1 MYYHDL
7 RNNIENFMYIYL
19 PIAEQPIH
27 SLAILGIGAF
37 LGLIMGLVG
46 VGGGFLLTPLMMF
59 LGIPPPVAVASV
71 ANQLVAPSVS
81 GVLSHW
87 KRSNV
92 DFKMGT
98 VLLLGGI
105 VGSSIGVILFNF
117 LGKIGQL
124 DFVIKSS
131 YVIFLT
137 LIGTLMF
144 SESLRLILRT
154 RKGKVTRGK
163 LHQHNW
169 LHGLPFK
176 IRCWKSKLYISIL
189 LPILIGVIV
198 GILAALMGIGGG
210 FIIVPAMIYLLGM
223 PTSLVVGTSL
233 FQIIFV
239 AANTTILQA
248 SQNQTV
254 DIVLATILLLG
265 SVIGVQLGSR
275 FTNILRGEYLR
286 LILSSIIILVSLK
299 LLIDLVSVPSDLF
312 SVIISR

>member
-1 MYYHDL
+1 MYYHNL
-7 RNNIENFMYIYL
+7 KNNIENFMYIYL

-144 SESLRLILRT
+144 SESLRLILRS
-154 RKGKVTRGK
+154 RKGKITRGK

-176 IRCWKSKLYISIL
+176 IRFRKSKLYISIL

-275 FTNILRGEYLR
+275 YTNILRGEYLR

-299 LLIDLVSVPSDLF
+299 LLIDLVTVPSDLF

>member
-1 MYYHDL
+1 MYYNL
-7 RNNIENFMYIYL
+7 LNNDETLMYIYL

-27 SLAILGIGAF
+27 ALVILGVGAV

-46 VGGGFLLTPLMMF
+46 VGGGFLLTPIMMF

-98 VLLLGGI
+98 VLLLGGV
-105 VGSSIGVILFNF
+105 VGSSIGVLLFNF

-137 LIGTLMF
+137 LIGSLMF
-144 SESLRLILRT
+144 TESLRLILRT
-154 RKGKVTRGK
+154 RKGKISRGK

-176 IRCWKSKLYISIL
+176 IRFRKSKLYISIL

-265 SVIGVQLGSR
+265 SVIGVQIGSR
-275 FTNILRGEYLR
+275 YTNILKGEYLR
-286 LILSSIIILVSLK
+286 LILSSIIILVSFK
-299 LLIDLVSVPSDLF
+299 LLIDLIAVPSDLF

>member
-1 MYYHDL
+1 MYYYNL
-7 RNNIENFMYIYL
+7 LNNDETLMYIYL

-27 SLAILGIGAF
+27 ALVILGVGAF

-46 VGGGFLLTPLMMF
+46 VGGGFLLTPIMMF

-98 VLLLGGI
+98 VLLLGGV
-105 VGSSIGVILFNF
+105 VGSSIGVLLFNF

-137 LIGTLMF
+137 LIGSLMF
-144 SESLRLILRT
+144 TESLRLILRT
-154 RKGKVTRGK
+154 RKGKISRGK

-176 IRCWKSKLYISIL
+176 IRFRKSKLYISIL

-265 SVIGVQLGSR
+265 SVIGVQIGSR
-275 FTNILRGEYLR
+275 FTNILKGEYLR
-286 LILSSIIILVSLK
+286 LILSSIIILVSFK
-299 LLIDLVSVPSDLF
+299 LLIDLIAVPSDLF

>member
-1 MYYHDL
+1 MYYHNL
-7 RNNIENFMYIYL
+7 RNNTESFMYIYL

-27 SLAILGIGAF
+27 SLVILSIGAF

-98 VLLLGGI
+98 VLLLGGV

-144 SESLRLILRT
+144 SESLRLILRS
-154 RKGKVTRGK
+154 RKGKITRGK

-176 IRCWKSKLYISIL
+176 IRFRKSKLYISIL

-299 LLIDLVSVPSDLF
+299 LLIDLVTVPSDLF

>member
-1 MYYHDL
+1 MYYNL
-7 RNNIENFMYIYL
+7 LNNDETLMYIYL

-27 SLAILGIGAF
+27 ALVILGVGAF

-46 VGGGFLLTPLMMF
+46 VGGGFLLTPIMMF

-98 VLLLGGI
+98 VLLLGGV
-105 VGSSIGVILFNF
+105 VGSSIGVLLFNF

-137 LIGTLMF
+137 LIGSLMF
-144 SESLRLILRT
+144 TESLRLILRT
-154 RKGKVTRGK
+154 RKGKISRGK

-176 IRCWKSKLYISIL
+176 IRFRKSKLYISIL
-189 LPILIGVIV
+189 LPILIGIVV

-265 SVIGVQLGSR
+265 SVVGVQIGSR
-275 FTNILRGEYLR
+275 YTNILRGEYLR
-286 LILSSIIILVSLK
+286 LILSSIIILVSFK
-299 LLIDLVSVPSDLF
+299 LLIDLIAVPSDLF

>member
-1 MYYHDL
+1 MYYYSL
-7 RNNIENFMYIYL
+7 GNNDETLMYIYL

-27 SLAILGIGAF
+27 SLAILGGGAF

-46 VGGGFLLTPLMMF
+46 VGGGFLLTPIMMF

-98 VLLLGGI
+98 VLLLGG
-105 VGSSIGVILFNF
+105 VAGSSIGVILFNF

-124 DFVIKSS
+124 DFVIKLS

-137 LIGTLMF
+137 IIGSLMF
-144 SESLRLILRT
+144 AESLRLILRT
-154 RKGKVTRGK
+154 RKGKISRGK

-176 IRCWKSKLYISIL
+176 IRFRKSKLYISIL

-265 SVIGVQLGSR
+265 SVVGVQIGSR
-275 FTNILRGEYLR
+275 YTNILRGEYLR
-286 LILSSIIILVSLK
+286 LILSSIIILVSFK
-299 LLIDLVSVPSDLF
+299 LLIDLVAVPSDLF

>member
-59 LGIPPPVAVASV
+59 LVIPPPVAVASV

-117 LGKIGQL
+117 LGKVGQL

-137 LIGTLMF
+137 LIGSLMF

-176 IRCWKSKLYISIL
+176 IRFRKSKLYISIL

-265 SVIGVQLGSR
+265 SVIGVQVGSR

-299 LLIDLVSVPSDLF
+299 LLIDLVTVPTDLF

>member
-1 MYYHDL
+1 MYYHIS
-7 RNNIENFMYIYL
+7 RNNDENLMYIYL
-19 PIAEQPIH
+19 PIAEQPIN
-27 SLAILGIGAF
+27 SLVILGVGAF

-46 VGGGFLLTPLMMF
+46 VGGGFLLTPIMMF

-176 IRCWKSKLYISIL
+176 IRFKKSKLYISIL

-210 FIIVPAMIYLLGM
+210 FFIVPAMIYLLGM

-254 DIVLATILLLG
+254 DVVLATILLLG
-265 SVIGVQLGSR
+265 SVIGVQVGSR

-299 LLIDLVSVPSDLF
+299 LLIDLVTVPSDLF

>member
-1 MYYHDL
+1 MYYYNL
-7 RNNIENFMYIYL
+7 LNNDETLMYIYL

-27 SLAILGIGAF
+27 SLAILGVGAF

-46 VGGGFLLTPLMMF
+46 VGGGFLLTPIMMF

-105 VGSSIGVILFNF
+105 VGSSIGVLLFNF

-137 LIGTLMF
+137 IIGSLMF
-144 SESLRLILRT
+144 TESVRLILRT
-154 RKGKVTRGK
+154 RKGKVSRGK

-176 IRCWKSKLYISIL
+176 IRFRKSKLYISIL

-265 SVIGVQLGSR
+265 SVIGVQIGSR
-275 FTNILRGEYLR
+275 FTNILKGEYLR
-286 LILSSIIILVSLK
+286 LILSSIIILVSLI
-299 LLIDLVSVPSDLF
+299 LLVDLITVPSDLF

>member
-1 MYYHDL
+1 MYYYNL
-7 RNNIENFMYIYL
+7 LNNDETLMYIYL

-27 SLAILGIGAF
+27 SLAILGVGAF

-46 VGGGFLLTPLMMF
+46 VGGGFLLTPIMMF

-105 VGSSIGVILFNF
+105 VGSSIGVLLFNF

-137 LIGTLMF
+137 IIGSLMF
-144 SESLRLILRT
+144 LESVRLILRT
-154 RKGKVTRGK
+154 RKGKVSRGK

-176 IRCWKSKLYISIL
+176 IRFRKSKLYISIL

-265 SVIGVQLGSR
+265 SVIGVQIGSR
-275 FTNILRGEYLR
+275 FTNILKGEYLR
-286 LILSSIIILVSLK
+286 LILSSIIILVSLI
-299 LLIDLVSVPSDLF
+299 LLVDLITVPSDLF

>member
-1 MYYHDL
+1 MYYHNL
-7 RNNIENFMYIYL
+7 RNSIENFMYIYL

-27 SLAILGIGAF
+27 SLVILSIGAF

-144 SESLRLILRT
+144 SESLRLILRS
-154 RKGKVTRGK
+154 RKGKITRGK

-176 IRCWKSKLYISIL
+176 IRFRKSKLYISIL

-299 LLIDLVSVPSDLF
+299 LLVDLVTVPSDLF

>member
-1 MYYHDL
+1 MYYYYL
-7 RNNIENFMYIYL
+7 KNNYENLMYIYL

-27 SLAILGIGAF
+27 SLAILGVGAF

-46 VGGGFLLTPLMMF
+46 VGGGFLLTPIMMF

-105 VGSSIGVILFNF
+105 VGSSIGVLLFNF

-124 DFVIKSS
+124 DLVIKSS

-137 LIGTLMF
+137 LIGSLMF
-144 SESLRLILRT
+144 AESLRLILRT
-154 RKGKVTRGK
+154 RKGKISRGK

-176 IRCWKSKLYISIL
+176 MRFRKSKLYISIL
-189 LPILIGVIV
+189 LPILIGIIV

-265 SVIGVQLGSR
+265 SVIGVQIGSR
-275 FTNILRGEYLR
+275 YTNILKGEYLR

-299 LLIDLVSVPSDLF
+299 LLVDLITVPSDLF
-312 SVIISR
+312 SIIISR

>member
-1 MYYHDL
+1 
-7 RNNIENFMYIYL
+7 MYIYL

-27 SLAILGIGAF
+27 SLVILGIGAF

-137 LIGTLMF
+137 LIGALMF

-176 IRCWKSKLYISIL
+176 MRFRKSKLYISVL

-198 GILAALMGIGGG
+198 GVFAALMGIGGG

-239 AANTTILQA
+239 AANTTVLQA

-254 DIVLATILLLG
+254 DIILATILLLG
-265 SVIGVQLGSR
+265 SVIGVQVGSR
-275 FTNILRGEYLR
+275 FTNILKGEYLR

-299 LLIDLVSVPSDLF
+299 LLIDLVTVPSDLF
-312 SVIISR
+312 SVIIRR

>member
-1 MYYHDL
+1 MYYYNL
-7 RNNIENFMYIYL
+7 RNNYENLMYIYL

-27 SLAILGIGAF
+27 SLAILGVGAF

-46 VGGGFLLTPLMMF
+46 VGGGFLLTPIMMF

-105 VGSSIGVILFNF
+105 AGSSIGVLLFNF

-124 DFVIKSS
+124 DLVIKSS

-137 LIGTLMF
+137 LIGSLMF
-144 SESLRLILRT
+144 AESLRLILRT
-154 RKGKVTRGK
+154 RKGKISRGK

-176 IRCWKSKLYISIL
+176 MRFRKSKLYISIL
-189 LPILIGVIV
+189 LPILIGIIV

-233 FQIIFV
+233 FQVIFV

-265 SVIGVQLGSR
+265 SVIGVQIGSR
-275 FTNILRGEYLR
+275 YTNILKGEYLR

-299 LLIDLVSVPSDLF
+299 LLIDLITVPSDLF
-312 SVIISR
+312 SIIISR

>member
-1 MYYHDL
+1 MYYYYL
-7 RNNIENFMYIYL
+7 KNNYENLMYIYL

-27 SLAILGIGAF
+27 SLAILGVGAF

-46 VGGGFLLTPLMMF
+46 VGGGFLLTPIMMF

-105 VGSSIGVILFNF
+105 IGSSIGVLLFNF

-124 DFVIKSS
+124 DLVIKSS

-137 LIGTLMF
+137 LIGSLMF
-144 SESLRLILRT
+144 VESLKLILRT
-154 RKGKVTRGK
+154 RKGKVSRGK

-176 IRCWKSKLYISIL
+176 MRFRKSKLYISIL
-189 LPILIGVIV
+189 LPILIGIIV

-265 SVIGVQLGSR
+265 SVIGVQIGSR
-275 FTNILRGEYLR
+275 YTNILKGEYLR

-299 LLIDLVSVPSDLF
+299 LLIDLITVPSDLF
-312 SVIISR
+312 SIIISR

>member
-1 MYYHDL
+1 MYYYNL
-7 RNNIENFMYIYL
+7 LNNDETLMYIYL

-27 SLAILGIGAF
+27 SLAILGVGAF

-46 VGGGFLLTPLMMF
+46 VGGGFLLTPIMMF

-105 VGSSIGVILFNF
+105 VGSSIGVLLFNF

-137 LIGTLMF
+137 IIGSLMF
-144 SESLRLILRT
+144 IESVRLILRT
-154 RKGKVTRGK
+154 RKGKVSRGK

-176 IRCWKSKLYISIL
+176 IRFRKSKLYISIL

-198 GILAALMGIGGG
+198 GVLAALMGIGGG

-265 SVIGVQLGSR
+265 SVIGVQIGSR
-275 FTNILRGEYLR
+275 FTNILKGEYLR
-286 LILSSIIILVSLK
+286 LILSSIIILVSLI
-299 LLIDLVSVPSDLF
+299 LLVDLITVPSDLF

>member
-1 MYYHDL
+1 MYYYNL
-7 RNNIENFMYIYL
+7 LNNDETLMYIYL

-27 SLAILGIGAF
+27 ALVILGVGAF

-46 VGGGFLLTPLMMF
+46 VGGGFLLTPIMMF

-98 VLLLGGI
+98 VLLLGGV
-105 VGSSIGVILFNF
+105 VGSSIGVLLFNF

-137 LIGTLMF
+137 LIGSLMF
-144 SESLRLILRT
+144 TESLRLILRT
-154 RKGKVTRGK
+154 RKGKISRGK

-176 IRCWKSKLYISIL
+176 IRFRKSKLYISIL

-248 SQNQTV
+248 YQNQTV

-265 SVIGVQLGSR
+265 SVIGVQIGSR
-275 FTNILRGEYLR
+275 YTNILKGEYLR
-286 LILSSIIILVSLK
+286 LILSSIIILVSFK
-299 LLIDLVSVPSDLF
+299 LLIDLIAVPSDLF

>member
-1 MYYHDL
+1 MYYYNL
-7 RNNIENFMYIYL
+7 LNNDETLMYIYL

-27 SLAILGIGAF
+27 SLAILGVGAF

-46 VGGGFLLTPLMMF
+46 VGGGFLLTPIMMF

-105 VGSSIGVILFNF
+105 VGSSIGVLLFNF

-137 LIGTLMF
+137 IIGGLMF
-144 SESLRLILRT
+144 TESVRLILRT
-154 RKGKVTRGK
+154 RKGKVSRGK

-176 IRCWKSKLYISIL
+176 IRFRKSKLYISIL
-189 LPILIGVIV
+189 LPILIGIIV

-265 SVIGVQLGSR
+265 SVVGVQIGSR
-275 FTNILRGEYLR
+275 FTNILKGEYLR

-299 LLIDLVSVPSDLF
+299 LLVDLITVPSDLF
-312 SVIISR
+312 SVIIRR

>member
-1 MYYHDL
+1 MYYYDL

-98 VLLLGGI
+98 VLLLGGV

-144 SESLRLILRT
+144 SESLRLILRS
-154 RKGKVTRGK
+154 RKGKITRGK

-176 IRCWKSKLYISIL
+176 IRFRKSKLYISIL

-299 LLIDLVSVPSDLF
+299 LLIDLVTVPSDLF
-312 SVIISR
+312 SVIVSR

>member
-1 MYYHDL
+1 MYYYNL
-7 RNNIENFMYIYL
+7 LNNDETLMYIYL

-27 SLAILGIGAF
+27 SLVILGVGAF

-46 VGGGFLLTPLMMF
+46 VGGGFLLTPIMMF

-105 VGSSIGVILFNF
+105 VGSSIGVLLFNF

-144 SESLRLILRT
+144 AESLRLILRT
-154 RKGKVTRGK
+154 RKGKVSRGK

-176 IRCWKSKLYISIL
+176 IRFRKSKLYISIL

-198 GILAALMGIGGG
+198 GIFAALMGIGGG

-265 SVIGVQLGSR
+265 SVIGVQIGSR
-275 FTNILRGEYLR
+275 FTNILKGEYLR
-286 LILSSIIILVSLK
+286 LILSSNIILVSLK
-299 LLIDLVSVPSDLF
+299 LIVDLITVPSDLF

>member
-1 MYYHDL
+1 MYYNL
-7 RNNIENFMYIYL
+7 LNNDETLMYIYL

-27 SLAILGIGAF
+27 ALVILGVGAF

-46 VGGGFLLTPLMMF
+46 VGGGFLLTPIMMF

-98 VLLLGGI
+98 VLLLGGV
-105 VGSSIGVILFNF
+105 VGSSIGVLLFNF

-137 LIGTLMF
+137 LIGSLMF
-144 SESLRLILRT
+144 TESLRLILRT
-154 RKGKVTRGK
+154 RKGKISRGK

-176 IRCWKSKLYISIL
+176 IRFRKSKLYISIL

-265 SVIGVQLGSR
+265 SVIGVQIGSR
-275 FTNILRGEYLR
+275 YTNILKGEYLR
-286 LILSSIIILVSLK
+286 LILSSIIILVSFK
-299 LLIDLVSVPSDLF
+299 LLIDLIAVPSDLF